1 MKKKFLTS
9 FTTVFLGIGFIIT
22 PTAQAAEPLT
32 EVKNIVKQVYYPGV
46 SDKTLQQAKTIKQ
59 LMSKLDSYSEYLT
72 SAQMKQFINSI
83 EMNYVGVGVTVLT
96 HTKGLKITEVVA
108 NSPAKKQGIQKGH
121 IITKV
126 NNKNLKGMKYE
137 QAISLLTG
145 KVNTNVTITVLNPKT
160 NQTKSYTMKR
170 QKLNVPN
177 VETKRLAGGVGYI
190 RLNSFASNSARDLQ
204 NHMAKLKDV
213 NSWILDLRG
222 NPGGDVE
229 AAEKVIGMFKKAK
242 CAYYIKFA
250 KDKTY
255 YYQPPVKQKKQFNGS
270 VAVLVNQHS
279 ASASEMTAAAVK
291 GQKLGTVYGQKTYGK
306 GVQQGLF
313 PLKNNKGYLK
323 LTMAEFFGP
332 TTGTGFTKIHRVGV
346 TPNVKTVVGAEVQTS
361 HKALLQKALAKN
373 SVKTN
378 SYVMSYNKQTMTV
391 KPSKT
396 LSWSKLKNAKV
407 YVMQIG
413 GTTQKVT
420 IKKASHQLVIQ
431 PKTTLKKG
439 STYYVKIKPTTGKS
453 TYTYMRVGN

>member
-59 LMSKLDSYSEYLT
+59 LMSKLDPYSEYLT

-83 EMNYVGVGVTVLT
+83 EMNYVGVGVTVLA

-108 NSPAKKQGIQKGH
+108 NSPAKKQGLQKGH

-137 QAISLLTG
+137 QAIALLTG

-204 NHMAKLKDV
+204 NHMAKLKGV

-222 NPGGDVE
+222 NPV
-229 AAEKVIGMFKKAK
+229 
-242 CAYYIKFA
+242 
-250 KDKTY
+250 
-255 YYQPPVKQKKQFNGS
+255 P
-270 VAVLVNQHS
+270 
-279 ASASEMTAAAVK
+279 
-291 GQKLGTVYGQKTYGK
+291 
-306 GVQQGLF
+306 
-313 PLKNNKGYLK
+313 
-323 LTMAEFFGP
+323 
-332 TTGTGFTKIHRVGV
+332 
-346 TPNVKTVVGAEVQTS
+346 VVGP
-361 HKALLQKALAKN
+361 KN
-373 SVKTN
+373 SAIVNFK
-378 SYVMSYNKQTMTV
+378 
-391 KPSKT
+391 
-396 LSWSKLKNAKV
+396 
-407 YVMQIG
+407 
-413 GTTQKVT
+413 
-420 IKKASHQLVIQ
+420 
-431 PKTTLKKG
+431 
-439 STYYVKIKPTTGKS
+439 
-453 TYTYMRVGN
+453 